1 METLNDLFE
10 AWLEVDQ
17 KFPIGYT
24 VYTVVDNRKESKMS
38 EVRLNGPLY
47 KVTMTEYERGY
58 GQRPMGEKYFDNEQE
73 AKEFCKNYFS
83 GDSECYFRADYQKIS
98 G

>member
-1 METLNDLFE
+1 
-10 AWLEVDQ
+10 
-17 KFPIGYT
+17 
-24 VYTVVDNRKESKMS
+24 MS
-38 EVRLNGPLY
+38 EVRVNGPLY

-58 GQRPMGEKYFDNEQE
+58 GQRPMGERYFDNEQE
-73 AKEFCKNYFS
+73 AQEFCKNYFS